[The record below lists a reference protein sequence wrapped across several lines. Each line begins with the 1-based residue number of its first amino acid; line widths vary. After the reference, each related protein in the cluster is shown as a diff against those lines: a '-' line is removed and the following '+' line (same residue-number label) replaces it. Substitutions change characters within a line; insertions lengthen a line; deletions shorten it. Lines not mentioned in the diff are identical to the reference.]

1 MSKKQEA
8 AVVLGAALVGG
19 VVAHKVAAKQAA
31 VLGIPAIAVAVLGW
45 MISQAI
51 S

>member
-8 AVVLGAALVGG
+8 AVALGVALVGG

-31 VLGIPAIAVAVLGW
+31 VLGIPALAVAVAGW
-45 MISQAI
+45 LLAQAI
-51 S
+51 G